1 MGNEVPKLE
10 NLISPYADEVVING
24 KLCKIKKM
32 SMRRRIEVVKEGEA
46 IQNAEAD
53 GSDFAGGLERMIS
66 LADEVTHGVD
76 RSDIEELDFEQ
87 INWII
92 SRATGRTSII
102 EQPIDQKKGRKGRK
116 GKN

>member
-10 NLISPYADEVVING
+10 NLISPYAEEVMING

-32 SMRRRIEVVKEGEA
+32 SMRRRIEIVKEGEA
-46 IQNAEAD
+46 IQNAD
-53 GSDFAGGLERMIS
+53 TGDFAGGLERLID
-66 LADEVTHGVD
+66 LADEVTHGVERD
-76 RSDIEELDFEQ
+76 DLAELDFEQ

-92 SRATGRTSII
+92 SKSTGRTSMV
-102 EQPIDQKKGRKGRK
+102 EQPVVQKKGKKGRK